1 MGNRA
6 ILARPYLPIVECAY
20 ITAGSRAQLLSQ
32 ASLDAELAVET
43 DRLAAMNSGDLARY
57 QYALEN
63 QIMRNWIE
71 PPSALPGIE
80 CVVRVR
86 QLPNG
91 EVVEVSIAECNGD
104 DAVRRSIEAAVHK
117 ASPLPLPSN
126 RSLFDR
132 NLTIRFRPEQ

>member
-1 MGNRA
+1 MR
-6 ILARPYLPIVECAY
+6 LKHQIV
-20 ITAGSRAQLLSQ
+20 
-32 ASLDAELAVET
+32 
-43 DRLAAMNSGDLARY
+43 
-57 QYALEN
+57 
-63 QIMRNWIE
+63 RNWIE

-104 DAVRRSIEAAVHK
+104 EAVRRSIEAAVYK
-117 ASPLPLPSN
+117 ASPLPIPSN

-132 NLTIRFRPEQ
+132 NLTIISQT